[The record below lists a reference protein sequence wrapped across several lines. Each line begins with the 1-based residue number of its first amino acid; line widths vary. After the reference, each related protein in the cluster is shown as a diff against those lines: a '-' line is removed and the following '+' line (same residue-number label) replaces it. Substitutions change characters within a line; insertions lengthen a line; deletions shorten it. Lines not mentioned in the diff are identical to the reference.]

1 MSAPAAFSDP
11 NLPGLTNSTGL
22 DINTQFLLQSA
33 YLVFFMHCGFA
44 MVRAS
49 STALVLRCTCV
60 YTSDALR
67 FVATTAKAAV
77 ALQLSWLVGSYQ
89 CLVGRKR

>member
-44 MVRAS
+44 MVRAVALRLS
-49 STALVLRCTCV
+49 SAALVCAPLMRLGLWPQLR
-60 YTSDALR
+60 
-67 FVATTAKAAV
+67 KPP
-77 ALQLSWLVGSYQ
+77 
-89 CLVGRKR
+89 